1 MGVVVMKFGG
11 SSVADAE
18 KIKNVARIA
27 LGEKERGN
35 DVVVAV
41 SAMGKTTDG
50 LVAFAKEIT
59 DRPHP
64 REMDMLL
71 STGEQVSIACLAM
84 ALHEMG
90 SDAVSFTGP
99 QVRMRTDE
107 AHGRAKILE
116 IDESVMRRAL
126 DEGKIVIVAGF
137 QGISPEGEI
146 TTLGRGG
153 SDTTA
158 VALAAALKADVCDI
172 YTDVDGVYT
181 TDPRVV
187 SEARKLDTITYDEV
201 LEMAALGAK
210 VLHSRSVEI
219 AKKFEV
225 PLQVRSSFHP
235 ERPGTMIVEETP
247 EMESIL
253 VSGVAFNRAEAKVNV
268 LGVPDHPGIAG
279 DLFGAIA
286 DANIIVDLIIQNVAE
301 DGRNDISFTVPRDD
315 LANTLDV
322 VTPVAERLGAR
333 EVKVRDTVAK
343 VSIVGV
349 GMRSHS
355 AVASRMFSAL
365 AGAGV
370 NIISIS
376 TSEIKISCLIDEAE
390 VDKAVKAI
398 HDEFEL
404 AKA

>member
-1 MGVVVMKFGG
+1 
-11 SSVADAE
+11 
-18 KIKNVARIA
+18 
-27 LGEKERGN
+27 
-35 DVVVAV
+35 
-41 SAMGKTTDG
+41 
-50 LVAFAKEIT
+50 
-59 DRPHP
+59 
-64 REMDMLL
+64 
-71 STGEQVSIACLAM
+71 
-84 ALHEMG
+84 
-90 SDAVSFTGP
+90 DAVSFTGP

-126 DEGKIVIVAGF
+126 DAGKIVIVAGF
-137 QGISPEGEI
+137 QGISPEGDI

-158 VALAAALKADVCDI
+158 VALAAALKAEVCDI

-187 SEARKLDTITYDEV
+187 PGARKLDTISYDEV

-219 AKKFEV
+219 AKKFKV

-235 ERPGTMIVEETP
+235 ERPGTMIVEESP

-268 LGVPDHPGIAG
+268 LGVPDRPGIASE
-279 DLFGAIA
+279 LFGAIA

-315 LANTLDV
+315 LANTVDV

-333 EVKVRDTVAK
+333 EVKVRGTVAK

-355 AVASRMFSAL
+355 AVASRMFGAL

-376 TSEIKISCLIDEAE
+376 TSEIKISCLIDEAD

-404 AKA
+404 EKA

>member
-27 LGEKERGN
+27 LAEKERGN

-50 LVAFAKEIT
+50 LVALAKEIT

-84 ALHEMG
+84 ALHAMDC
-90 SDAVSFTGP
+90 DAVSFTGP

-126 DEGKIVIVAGF
+126 DAGKIVIVAGF

-187 SEARKLDTITYDEV
+187 PGARRLDKISYDEV

-219 AKKFEV
+219 AKKFKV

-268 LGVPDHPGIAG
+268 LGVPDRPGIAG
-279 DLFGAIA
+279 ELFGAIA

-315 LANTLDV
+315 LANTLDAV
-322 VTPVAERLGAR
+322 NAVAERLGAR
-333 EVKVRDTVAK
+333 EVKVAGSVAK

-365 AGAGV
+365 ASAGV

-376 TSEIKISCLIDEAE
+376 TSEIKISCLIDEAD